1 MSNRERIDRIDPT
14 QIDRLVDGELS
25 ERERSALLS
34 RFDTEPHG
42 WRRCALAFLEA
53 QSWRE
58 ELASLESE
66 SASETAGMANRV
78 TSPPLRRASSRLSVF
93 KWAAAV
99 LVAFTLGWFV
109 GLGSDWQRGR
119 SGVDRIAERGA
130 ASDNSTGDLAGN
142 AADMPAEPSR
152 EVTAEKDATGGEPD
166 ALGALLATVRFPDD
180 GDGAEMQV
188 PIYEGPD
195 IDEAWLREQPPALP
209 EYVKR
214 QWERRGY
221 KVSQQRWL
229 YPFELED
236 GRQVVLPV
244 DEVNV
249 QFVGYEAL

>member
-1 MSNRERIDRIDPT
+1 MSNHERIDRIDPT

-25 ERERSALLS
+25 EAARSALLS
-34 RFDTEPHG
+34 RFDTEPDG

-53 QSWRE
+53 QSWHA
-58 ELASLESE
+58 ELTSLADE
-66 SASETAGMANRV
+66 SAPETAGTAKRV
-78 TSPPLRRASSRLSVF
+78 TSPPLRRDWSSVLN
-93 KWAAAV
+93 WAAAV
-99 LVAFTLGWFV
+99 LVAFALGWFV

-130 ASDNSTGDLAGN
+130 ASDNATGDLAGN
-142 AADMPAEPSR
+142 GADTFAEPSR
-152 EVTAEKDATGGEPD
+152 EVTLEKDATGGEPD